1 MSTSHYPQAES
12 HLSFTC
18 ETQSSIQKTVDAHP
32 PKSLNM
38 QGADV
43 ILQSSDLISFQV
55 HKSTLAISSPFFNDL
70 FSLPQPQP
78 HNGEVTDGLPVVRV
92 SEDAE
97 VLHSLLT
104 LLYPIPS
111 VIPDSYEKSLALLAI
126 SEKYSMDTVSA
137 TVRSKVVLPT
147 TKAAFGAYA
156 IASSKQLLPEMEA
169 AARLTLDHP
178 MTFEILLDALP
189 LFEGSALLN
198 LVRFRERCHDK
209 FLSFFV
215 GFVDGDDGQSKAWYG
230 CRKTKAHIL
239 PFNATKAS
247 SLDGFKTYFF
257 GISRICK
264 RHIPTHY
271 PKLHPFA
278 RNTTR
283 LSGHISLELSAH
295 FAQICMLQ
303 GEKFSLING
312 FVESRMYGTV
322 CVSSHLPEFVILHHV
337 QEPFQLDPQASE
349 SDSLGNSDN
358 YIA

>member
-1 MSTSHYPQAES
+1 
-12 HLSFTC
+12 
-18 ETQSSIQKTVDAHP
+18 
-32 PKSLNM
+32 M

-209 FLSFFV
+209 LLSFFV

-230 CRKTKAHIL
+230 CRKTKRPHSALQCDKGILAGWFQDLRFRHIKNLQETYTYPL
-239 PFNATKAS
+239 PKAS
-247 SLDGFKTYFF
+247 SLRKEYNEAL
-257 GISRICK
+257 R
-264 RHIPTHY
+264 
-271 PKLHPFA
+271 A
-278 RNTTR
+278 
-283 LSGHISLELSAH
+283 HISGTQCTFCS
-295 FAQICMLQ
+295 ICMLQ
-303 GEKFSLING
+303 GEKFSVING
-312 FVESRMYGTV
+312 FVKSRMYGTV